1 MESINRPKLIKEHNL
16 NLVRQQL
23 FLVRCA
29 TRQQLS
35 ALTGISNVTMG
46 SLINQLLETGEAL
59 ETEKLPSAGGRPA
72 AVYSYN
78 ACREYVLLLSVGF
91 EKTEYRFR
99 SVLTDL
105 YGSPV
110 WEEERPIAHL
120 NHRETLDYLGR
131 LTQIKQPV
139 GAVGIGLPGIGFGEY
154 LRRGGHAEYL
164 SLTALEEFQQRS
176 GIPIRVENDV
186 NLAAM
191 GYARLHHM
199 DKKGGLAYLYLMK
212 GIYGGSAIFLD
223 GRLHLGKGRFAGEL
237 LPVPYG
243 VDWSRMKAEPPEAL
257 EDALFT
263 TLLPYLTILAPHHV
277 VIASDY
283 IREEHLG
290 NVERRLSELLEV
302 QNCPTFSLAEDFR
315 QDYQK
320 GLEQLALEQLSFP
333 VGTSPAVP
341 DKA

>member
-1 MESINRPKLIKEHNL
+1 MARKIFVESINRQKLVKEHNL

-23 FLVRCA
+23 FEAQFA

-46 SLINQLLETGEAL
+46 SLLARLLETHEAL
-59 ETEKLPSAGGRPA
+59 ETEKPLSSGGRPA

-78 ACREYVLLLSVGF
+78 ACREYALLLSVGF
-91 EKTEYRFR
+91 EESEYRFR

-105 YGSPV
+105 YGRPV
-110 WEEERPIAHL
+110 WEEKRPIACL
-120 NHRETLDYLGR
+120 DHRQTLEYLER
-131 LTQIKQPV
+131 LTRVKQPV

-154 LRRGGHAEYL
+154 LQRGGRAEYL
-164 SLTALEEFQQRS
+164 SLTALEEFRQKS
-176 GIPIRVENDV
+176 GIPLQVENDV

-191 GYARLHHM
+191 GYATLHSTE
-199 DKKGGLAYLYLMK
+199 GGLVYLYLMQ
-212 GIYGGSAIFLD
+212 GIYGGSAIYLD
-223 GRLHLGKGRFAGEL
+223 GKLHLGKGRFAGEL

-243 VDWSRMKAEPPEAL
+243 TDWSRMKSEPAKAL

-263 TLLPYLTILAPHHV
+263 TLLPYLTILAPYHV

-283 IREEHLG
+283 IREEHLHS
-290 NVERRLSELLEV
+290 VERRLSDLLDAR
-302 QNCPTFSLAEDFR
+302 NCPKFSLAEDFR

-320 GLEQLALEQLSFP
+320 GLEKLALEQLDFP
-333 VGTSPAVP
+333 VGTKR
-341 DKA
+341 D

>member
-1 MESINRPKLIKEHNL
+1 MESINRPKLVKEHNL

-23 FLVRCA
+23 FEAQFA

-35 ALTGISNVTMG
+35 VLTGISNVTMG
-46 SLINQLLETGEAL
+46 SLLTQLLETGEAL
-59 ETEKLPSAGGRPA
+59 ETEKLPAASGRPA

-78 ACREYVLLLSVGF
+78 ACREYALLLSVGF
-91 EKTEYRFR
+91 ENKEYRFR

-105 YGSPV
+105 YGRPV
-110 WEEERPIAHL
+110 WEEERPIAYL
-120 NHRETLDYLGR
+120 GHRETLDYLER
-131 LTQIKQPV
+131 LTHLKQPV

-154 LRRGGHAEYL
+154 LRREWRAEYL
-164 SLTALEEFQQRS
+164 SLTALEEFQQKS

-191 GYARLHHM
+191 GYAKLHRIGRE
-199 DKKGGLAYLYLMK
+199 GGLAYLYLMK
-212 GIYGGSAIFLD
+212 DIYGGSAIYLD
-223 GRLHLGKGRFAGEL
+223 GKLHLGKGRFAGEL

-243 VDWSRMKAEPPEAL
+243 TDWSRMKAEPAEAL
-257 EDALFT
+257 EEALFT

-283 IREEHLG
+283 IQEKHLQ
-290 NVERRLSELLEV
+290 NVGKRFSDLLEA
-302 QNCPTFSLAEDFR
+302 QNCPQFALAEDFR

-320 GLEQLALEQLSFP
+320 GLEQLALEQLPFP
-333 VGTSPAVP
+333 VGNGEG
-341 DKA
+341 

>member
-1 MESINRPKLIKEHNL
+1 MESINRPKLVKEHNL

-23 FLVRCA
+23 YEARFA

-46 SLINQLLETGEAL
+46 SLLNQMLETGEAL
-59 ETEKLPSAGGRPA
+59 ETERLPSAGGRPA

-78 ACREYVLLLSVGF
+78 AHREYALLLSVGF

-105 YGSPV
+105 YGRPV

-120 NHRETLDYLGR
+120 DHRETLEYLER
-131 LTQIKQPV
+131 LTHIRQPV

-164 SLTALEEFQQRS
+164 SLTALEEFQQAS

-191 GYARLHHM
+191 GYAKLHRI
-199 DKKGGLAYLYLMK
+199 DKTVGLAYLYLMK

-223 GRLHLGKGRFAGEL
+223 GKLHLGKGRFAGEL

-243 VDWSRMKAEPPEAL
+243 VDWSRMKAEPAEAL
-257 EDALFT
+257 EDALFVS
-263 TLLPYLTILAPHHV
+263 LLPYLTILAPHHV

-283 IREEHLG
+283 IREEHLRQ
-290 NVERRLSELLEV
+290 VERRLTDLLEA
-302 QNCPTFSLAEDFR
+302 QNCPQFALAEDFR

-320 GLEQLALEQLSFP
+320 GLEQLALEQLPFP
-333 VGTSPAVP
+333 IGTT
-341 DKA
+341 

>member
-23 FLVRCA
+23 YEAQCA

-46 SLINQLLETGEAL
+46 SLLTQLLETGEAL

-78 ACREYVLLLSVGF
+78 ACREYALLLSVVF
-91 EKTEYRFR
+91 AQTEYRFR
-99 SVLTDL
+99 GVLTDL
-105 YGSPV
+105 YGRPV
-110 WEEERPIAHL
+110 WEEERPIAYL
-120 NHRETLDYLGR
+120 NHRETLDYLLY
-131 LTQIKQPV
+131 LTQIKRPV

-154 LRRGGHAEYL
+154 LRKGRSAEYL
-164 SLTALEEFQQRS
+164 SLTALEEFQQKS
-176 GIPIRVENDV
+176 GIPLRVENDV

-191 GYARLHHM
+191 GYAKLRQLG
-199 DKKGGLAYLYLMK
+199 KEGGLVYLYLMK
-212 GIYGGSAIFLD
+212 GIYGGSAIYLD
-223 GRLHLGKGRFAGEL
+223 GKLHLGKGRFAGEL
-237 LPVPYG
+237 LPMPYG
-243 VDWSRMKAEPPEAL
+243 TDWSRMKAEPAEAL
-257 EDALFT
+257 EEALFT

-283 IREEHLG
+283 IREEHLQR
-290 NVERRLSELLEV
+290 VARRLSALLEA
-302 QNCPTFSLAEDFR
+302 QNCPQFSLAEDFR

-333 VGTSPAVP
+333 VGTT
-341 DKA
+341 

>member
-1 MESINRPKLIKEHNL
+1 MESINRPELIKEHNL

-23 FLVRCA
+23 FKARFA

-78 ACREYVLLLSVGF
+78 ARRAYALLLSVGF
-91 EKTEYRFR
+91 ERSEYRFR

-105 YGSPV
+105 YGNPV
-110 WEEERPIAHL
+110 WEEERPTAFL
-120 NHRETLDYLGR
+120 DHRETLDYLRR

-139 GAVGIGLPGIGFGEY
+139 GAVGIGLPGVGFGEY
-154 LRRGGHAEYL
+154 LRRSWHAEYL
-164 SLTALEEFQQRS
+164 SLTALEDFRQKS
-176 GIPIRVENDV
+176 GIPLRIENDV

-191 GYARLHHM
+191 GYAKRHHIE
-199 DKKGGLAYLYLMK
+199 KEGGLAYLYLMK
-212 GIYGGSAIFLD
+212 GIYGGSAIYID
-223 GRLHLGKGRFAGEL
+223 GKLHLGKGRFAGEL
-237 LPVPYG
+237 LPMPYG
-243 VDWSRMKAEPPEAL
+243 TDWSQMDAESPEAL
-257 EDALFT
+257 EEALFT

-283 IREEHLG
+283 IREEHLRH
-290 NVERRLSELLEV
+290 VERRMTDLLEA
-302 QNCPTFSLAEDFR
+302 QNCPGFTLAEDFR

-320 GLEQLALEQLSFP
+320 GLELLALAQLPFP
-333 VGTSPAVP
+333 VGTT
-341 DKA
+341 